1 MELEQTKLITALLI
15 RVYGK
20 THTNACE
27 HTNSDFVNS
36 DVPKRCMV
44 KQEMKLIFI
53 LSNQD
58 TWDQNTNKTT
68 KILTKFCSIDNI

>member
-36 DVPKRCMV
+36 DVQKRCMV
-44 KQEMKLIFI
+44 KQEMELIFI
-53 LSNQD
+53 LYNQD
-58 TWDQNTNKTT
+58 TCDQNTKNKTNKNT
-68 KILTKFCSIDNI
+68 DQVL